1 MKSTNHVKFNTIVA
15 RNKLKR
21 KMMKLNEVRVQDK
34 PNEVKVQDKPHKV
47 KDLIEEDLETH
58 EFFLEIERMR
68 NNIML

>member
-1 MKSTNHVKFNTIVA
+1 MKSTNHIKFGTIIA

-21 KMMKLNEVRVQDK
+21 KMMNINEVCVQDK
-34 PNEVKVQDKPHKV
+34 PRKV
-47 KDLIEEDLETH
+47 KDLIGGDLETH